1 MVNYMH
7 ELAQRSMYVALL
19 TLGHF
24 AWQGHTGRIALILLH
39 ENVTNG
45 AFQS

>member
-1 MVNYMH
+1 M
-7 ELAQRSMYVALL
+7 QYVCGTADSR
-19 TLGHF
+19 TF

-45 AFQS
+45 AFLS